1 MSAQGLIVSL
11 VLSGIGIAWIVF
23 PFLRRDRG
31 IAAEDRSP
39 KKQYEQLSHQ
49 YEQVISTI
57 RELDEDHST
66 GKVQPDEYA
75 RERPLWAQRGVKIL
89 KQLDQ
94 LEQLHPFLRSAARTS
109 DDKAIDDAIEAAISR
124 YLDEPV
130 GES

>member
-1 MSAQGLIVSL
+1 MSAQGLIISL
-11 VLSGIGIAWIVF
+11 VLSGIGLAWIVF
-23 PFLRRDRG
+23 PFLRRDQG
-31 IAAEDRSP
+31 IAVEDRSP
-39 KKQYEQLSHQ
+39 RKQYEQLLHQ
-49 YEQVISTI
+49 YQQIISTI

-66 GKVQPDEYA
+66 GKVQPDEYD

-94 LEQLHPFLRSAARTS
+94 LEQEHPSLCAVAKPS
-109 DDKAIDDAIEAAISR
+109 DDQAIDDAIEAAISR